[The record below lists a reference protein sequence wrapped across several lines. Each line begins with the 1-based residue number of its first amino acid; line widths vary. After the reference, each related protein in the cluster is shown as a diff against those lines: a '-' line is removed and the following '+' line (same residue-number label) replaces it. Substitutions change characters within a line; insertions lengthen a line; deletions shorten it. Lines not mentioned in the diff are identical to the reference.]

1 MAIAEEFGY
10 KPGEKILKNELVEGL
25 KMLGENVY
33 VVDTNF
39 SADLTII
46 EEGYELLGRLK
57 QTLTGEKK
65 APTQKESSLP
75 LVTSCSPGW
84 IKFMEKNY
92 PDFKNKIS
100 SCKSP

>member
-1 MAIAEEFGY
+1 
-10 KPGEKILKNELVEGL
+10 
-25 KMLGENVY
+25 MLGSNVF
-33 VVDTNF
+33 VVDTDF

-57 QTLTGEKK
+57 QALTGEKK
-65 APTQKESSLP
+65 SATQKESALP

-92 PDFKNKIS
+92 PDFKHKIS
-100 SCKSP
+100 TCKSP